1 MKPVLTFGVL
11 LAACLTGGADDA
23 KDKESSAASLLA
35 GGVAKA
41 KEHNKPVFLLFGS
54 PG

>member
-1 MKPVLTFGVL
+1 MKPVLTFGLL
-11 LAACLTGGADDA
+11 LAAYLTAGADDA
-23 KDKESSAASLLA
+23 KNKQSSAAGLLA
-35 GGVAKA
+35 GGMAKA